1 MGQRLCPSPRLLA
14 TFSLGNGAQIYR
26 ADFFDVPTDFWL
38 NMYWLLLCGTLIYL
52 LGYGIRALLVLR
64 KDERSRRIA
73 NVYLLASISGFIA
86 CLIRISTAFV
96 TPLQHIEGGSLVWLF
111 ACLCGAGFAWRRRIP
126 GGKRSNGLSGR
137 RFACSC

>member
-1 MGQRLCPSPRLLA
+1 M
-14 TFSLGNGAQIYR
+14 
-26 ADFFDVPTDFWL
+26 
-38 NMYWLLLCGTLIYL
+38 LCGTLIYL

-64 KDERSRRIA
+64 RDQRSRRIA
-73 NVYLLASISGFIA
+73 NAYLVASSGIVA
-86 CLIRISTAFV
+86 CLIRVTTAFV
-96 TPLQHIEGGSLVWLF
+96 SPLQGIEGGSLVWLF